1 MSLEKFVKGEDFKKV
16 LKESDLATISNM
28 VKNSTRDWDFLD
40 LLELAYNILSIARIR
55 ARDIGERDYERKIA
69 VIVDKLDKL
78 GNY

>member
-40 LLELAYNILSIARIR
+40 L
-55 ARDIGERDYERKIA
+55 
-69 VIVDKLDKL
+69 
-78 GNY
+78 